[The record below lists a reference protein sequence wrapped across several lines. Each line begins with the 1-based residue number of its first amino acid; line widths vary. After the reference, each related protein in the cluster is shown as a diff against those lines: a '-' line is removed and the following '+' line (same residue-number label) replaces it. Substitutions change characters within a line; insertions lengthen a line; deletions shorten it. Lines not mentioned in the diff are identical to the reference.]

1 MLVSAHLPSWK
12 GARADVW
19 QADAL
24 ASAPGRVLATGDTL
38 LDAQLPGGGW
48 PLGALSEILQPPGV
62 HNEWRLL
69 LPALARCGTGAVV
82 LVGAPHMPF
91 GPSLGAQGLLP
102 QRLLWVAAHTG
113 AQAGAQRLWATE
125 QALRCADVDA
135 VLAWLVQVRPEQLR
149 RLQMAAAEYDK
160 LLFVLRPEQAQNE
173 SSPAVLRLW
182 VAPLE
187 DASDRL
193 EVRALKRRGPPMDQP
208 VHLSA
213 RTARLAC
220 LLEANRAPTLVAA
233 RTARPGG
240 EALPPRSLTSCSFLP
255 PEGVSSTLGRPGG
268 ETTGSDDALDRTA
281 AHA

>member
-1 MLVSAHLPSWK
+1 MLAPVPLLSWK
-12 GARADVW
+12 GVHADVW

-24 ASAPGRVLATGDTL
+24 ASAAGRVLATGDAA

-91 GPSLGAQGLLP
+91 GPALGAQGLLP
-102 QRLLWVAAHTG
+102 QRLLWVAPAGG

-149 RLQMAAAEYDK
+149 RLQMAAAEYNK
-160 LLFVLRPEQAQNE
+160 LLFVLRPEQAQHE

-182 VAPLE
+182 AAPSE
-187 DASDRL
+187 DGADTL
-193 EVRALKRRGPPMDQP
+193 EVRTLKRRGPPMEQP
-208 VHLSA
+208 LHLASRA
-213 RTARLAC
+213 ARLAC
-220 LLEANRAPTLVAA
+220 LLKANRAPTPATA
-233 RTARPGG
+233 RTHH
-240 EALPPRSLTSCSFLP
+240 
-255 PEGVSSTLGRPGG
+255 
-268 ETTGSDDALDRTA
+268 ALDRTA

>member
-1 MLVSAHLPSWK
+1 MPAIAHLPSWK
-12 GARADVW
+12 GVHADVW

-24 ASAPGRVLATGDTL
+24 ASAPGRVLATGDAL

-82 LVGAPHMPF
+82 LVGAPQMPF
-91 GPSLGAQGLLP
+91 GPALGAQGLAP
-102 QRLLWVAAHTG
+102 QRLLWVAPHS
-113 AQAGAQRLWATE
+113 GAQRLWATE

-182 VAPLE
+182 VAPSE
-187 DASDRL
+187 EGADTL

-208 VHLSA
+208 LHLAA
-213 RTARLAC
+213 RAARLAC
-220 LLEANRAPTLVAA
+220 LLKAS
-233 RTARPGG
+233 GH
-240 EALPPRSLTSCSFLP
+240 
-255 PEGVSSTLGRPGG
+255 
-268 ETTGSDDALDRTA
+268 ALDRTA

>member
-1 MLVSAHLPSWK
+1 MSAAAHLPSWK
-12 GARADVW
+12 GVHSDVW

-24 ASAPGRVLATGDTL
+24 ASAPGRVLGTGDAA

-102 QRLLWVAAHTG
+102 QRLLWVAPQEG
-113 AQAGAQRLWATE
+113 GKGSAQRLWATE

-149 RLQMAAAEYDK
+149 RLQMAAVEYDK

-182 VAPLE
+182 VAPSE
-187 DASDRL
+187 DASDTL
-193 EVRALKRRGPPMDQP
+193 EVRTLKRRGPPMDQP
-208 VHLSA
+208 LHLRA
-213 RTARLAC
+213 RAARLAC
-220 LLEANRAPTLVAA
+220 LLAAPTLVAA
-233 RTARPGG
+233 RTALR
-240 EALPPRSLTSCSFLP
+240 
-255 PEGVSSTLGRPGG
+255 PEGVHLPSGADRQAVQSTLGPPGG
-268 ETTGSDDALDRTA
+268 ETPRSGHALDRTA